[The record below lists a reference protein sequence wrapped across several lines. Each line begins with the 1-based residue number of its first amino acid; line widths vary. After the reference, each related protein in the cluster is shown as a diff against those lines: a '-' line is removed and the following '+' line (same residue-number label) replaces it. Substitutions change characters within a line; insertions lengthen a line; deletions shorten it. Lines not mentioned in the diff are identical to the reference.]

1 MQADNKLARHSAAV
15 VRNGVTGIVSVAVW
29 LIATG
34 GIFTAV
40 AAAIAMSV
48 IRVERAGM
56 RRMAVV
62 RSRRSGMDARDEQ
75 GHQGKKGGQ
84 GAHAWPSNEEPP
96 SWPVRLLCGH
106 GLHRLRNSKAARC
119 SRNSRLV

>member
-56 RRMAVV
+56 RRMAIV

-84 GAHAWPSNEEPP
+84 RAHARPSNEEPP

-106 GLHRLRNSKAARC
+106 GLHRLRNSKAERC
-119 SRNSRLV
+119 SRNSRLI